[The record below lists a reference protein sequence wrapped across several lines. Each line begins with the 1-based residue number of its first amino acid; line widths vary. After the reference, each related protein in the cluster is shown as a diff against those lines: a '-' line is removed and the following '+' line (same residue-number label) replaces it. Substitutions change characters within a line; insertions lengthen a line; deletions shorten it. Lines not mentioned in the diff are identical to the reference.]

1 MGVQKTTAGSGNMQT
16 MKGQLGLRSSALAP
30 TSSKITTQYLVLDHM
45 NNHYRKV
52 VGAKS
57 AIDNKPPK
65 ALKTSQKIRDRQT
78 RDYVKKTGTRPPSR
92 TMPSRTHSQMQYYD
106 QDDYDDENQWG
117 EYDPDDEEERLVQ
130 TIMRTTLKPKSS
142 TSVNATHGSV
152 TEPTERQYEEYA
164 HTNVSQQPRAMSAN
178 SKWMKTRN
186 MMTAVRAVTAPISAR
201 KDKTYDGDLI
211 EKRSHAFTE
220 EKPFT
225 PRTLKTKN
233 RSSRLSEYKYYT
245 PPPQK
250 RSGKKQEEE
259 DHETKKKETPAP
271 KPRPRQSAKSPQRV
285 DASMTDTLMFE
296 SLQSRDFSRFKDK
309 EELVPKLDISLDKDH
324 MNWLQEQ
331 QYRNT
336 VREKSGTLRSS
347 MGRIQEDEMMH
358 STEFDQTR
366 DMSTLGKSST
376 RGFGNTTGSQRLH
389 KEQSYIEQRK
399 REREE
404 ELKYMEF
411 MKEVTDDV
419 LTRGVFTNRV
429 LKQVFESHIRKK
441 KGQLDERRMRSM
453 LGKVRN
459 DLGIL
464 DDDESDLGES
474 YRMGE
479 TVSTS
484 SFKLRPTLAKF
495 EHSKVSDVTFD
506 STVDSQNTY
515 KFKSTSSADMYS
527 TIHSEPED
535 LSASQA
541 LRDYQMKI
549 TRKEEMSE
557 GEVTP
562 EESESLKV
570 DEKPSIQPKVI
581 QVISKE
587 DDNVSVHSRVS
598 KARSTGKSS
607 VHSHVSKATSVGK
620 KSEGA
625 QSSKQRSQPASQ
637 HDDDTLTERSQNR
650 TENDQTDE
658 GEYGEDE
665 FESDGDF

>member
-1 MGVQKTTAGSGNMQT
+1 MQT

-389 KEQSYIEQRK
+389 KE
-399 REREE
+399 EE

-474 YRMGE
+474 NRMGE

-581 QVISKE
+581 QVSSKE
-587 DDNVSVHSRVS
+587 DDNASVHSRVS

>member
-389 KEQSYIEQRK
+389 KE
-399 REREE
+399 EE

-474 YRMGE
+474 NRMGE

-581 QVISKE
+581 QVSSKE
-587 DDNVSVHSRVS
+587 DDNASVHSRVS

>member
-142 TSVNATHGSV
+142 NSVNATHGSV
-152 TEPTERQYEEYA
+152 TEPTERQYEDYA
-164 HTNVSQQPRAMSAN
+164 HTNVTQQPRAMSAN

-211 EKRSHAFTE
+211 EKRSQMFTE

-389 KEQSYIEQRK
+389 KE
-399 REREE
+399 EE

-474 YRMGE
+474 NRMGE

-495 EHSKVSDVTFD
+495 EHSKVSEVTFD

-549 TRKEEMSE
+549 TQKEEMSE

>member
-389 KEQSYIEQRK
+389 KE
-399 REREE
+399 EE

-474 YRMGE
+474 NRMGE

>member
-45 NNHYRKV
+45 NNHYKKV

-389 KEQSYIEQRK
+389 KE
-399 REREE
+399 EE

-474 YRMGE
+474 NRMGE

>member
-389 KEQSYIEQRK
+389 KE
-399 REREE
+399 EE